1 VVRTLVALIED
12 PRVQSPVPTWW
23 CNKYFPPAVGTMPLH
38 ACGPLRYMKVKQYKQ
53 IIKKIKTGR
62 AVSGET
68 EVGKI
73 CELKV
78 SLVHRVSFRTVRATE
93 KSCLKKPPPPPLPP
107 KPNQPTKQQPLSPN

>member
-1 VVRTLVALIED
+1 MVRTLVALIED

-78 SLVHRVSFRTVRATE
+78 SLGNLAGPYINIKIRRGPEYTQCQGAY
-93 KSCLKKPPPPPLPP
+93 
-107 KPNQPTKQQPLSPN
+107 